1 MIVGAVV
8 ALGAT
13 VSHEVLA
20 DLPSLLLGHVM
31 AIRTIFTLR
40 RGGGGVEEGLEGE
53 GHGRGEEGRED
64 RRGK

>member
-13 VSHEVLA
+13 VRHEVLA

-31 AIRTIFTLR
+31 AIRTLFTLTQGR
-40 RGGGGVEEGLEGE
+40 VERELEGRGAWEGRGGEAG
-53 GHGRGEEGRED
+53 
-64 RRGK
+64 